1 MRHFLIMCHS
11 STILLVS
18 LFGATKL
25 LFFLAMRTFCRT
37 NTHIHNF
44 PLPCPP
50 VDAAY
55 EGTMKR
61 TFLSMSIMLGIQ
73 LVILAAFI
81 LLYVRLRTVSPHLR
95 GREEQERVE
104 EVQEEDESE
113 SEETELTQ
121 MVPKKDDI

>member
-1 MRHFLIMCHS
+1 
-11 STILLVS
+11 
-18 LFGATKL
+18 
-25 LFFLAMRTFCRT
+25 
-37 NTHIHNF
+37 
-44 PLPCPP
+44 
-50 VDAAY
+50 
-55 EGTMKR
+55 MKR

-81 LLYVRLRTVSPHLR
+81 LLYVRLGTVSPHLR